1 MTAQIERYRI
11 RKGDDL
17 GNPKLLNERFESID
31 LRLNRQE
38 TIEKD
43 WRVSLETIATL
54 SLERV
59 NEVLSPAYERVV
71 ELSNVG
77 LFFTAH
83 SATEIEITEGLK
95 RLTIDASERSRF
107 APAAYVAAFVAD
119 DFGKAIAGQVV
130 DWDASTGEL
139 SIEVKRVSGSGFG
152 EGWVIHA
159 ASATDSLEAAELA
172 ETAKN
177 LAQSAASQAQSA
189 EGIVIGARD
198 QTLARADE
206 VDTKHGEAI
215 TARNQAVAAKD
226 TVLANLAD
234 YDEKFLGTKATDPT
248 VTNTGA
254 ALQVGMQYYNS
265 TAEEIRIFKGVG
277 TGWVAGY
284 LPASEG
290 GVETVF
296 GRSGS
301 AIAAADGDYN
311 ATQIVFVPT
320 GGIAANRV
328 GAALAELDSDKA
340 DKATTLSGYG
350 ITNAY
355 TKTEVDSALS
365 GKAANA
371 TTLSGYGIANAY
383 TKTEVDS
390 AVNAKLNS
398 ADVVNNLTT
407 NDAAKPL
414 SAAQGKALN
423 DKIDGLGDVQV
434 VANLAAAAALTGLDN
449 GDIVHVLNNGSSK
462 WVRYQITSAGDG
474 TWTGATKVV
483 IWTQDQAPATHQ
495 HAIADT
501 TGLQTALDAKAP
513 LNSPSLT
520 GTPLAPTAAAD
531 TNTQQLATTAYVLGQ
546 AGSAAPSMDGAAAAG
561 SSVKFARQD
570 HVHPSDTSRV
580 PTTRSVTGGGLV
592 SGGGALSADRTLTVT
607 KSTNAQALAGTDD
620 TTAMTPIRTKEAID
634 AGLAGAGGVTV
645 LLSGVA
651 SGLPATIDFSGSLAG
666 YKKIEMIMVD
676 GSHNNASNRMLWQQI
691 SENGGSTFLNFNAS
705 AFTNSSGSVSGGDG
719 LTDRLNGIN
728 GAATITDHTVVLSI
742 YDPGSSGNKAFTSYN
757 TCRNGGTEYF
767 NHWAGNLV
775 STAPLNFLRFTW
787 SLSPS
792 AFDGGRY
799 MILGY
804 K

>member
-11 RKGDDL
+11 RRGDDL
-17 GNPKLLNERFESID
+17 GNPKTLNERFESID
-31 LRLNRQE
+31 LRLVRQE

-43 WRVSLETIATL
+43 WRVSLDTIATL

-59 NEVLSPAYERVV
+59 NDVLSPAYERVV

-77 LFFTAH
+77 LFFIAH
-83 SATEIEITEGLK
+83 SQTEIEITEGLK
-95 RLTIDASERSRF
+95 RLTIDADERSRF

-130 DWDASTGEL
+130 DWDSSTGEL
-139 SIEVKRVSGSGFG
+139 SIQVNRVTGSGFG

-159 ASATDSLEAAELA
+159 ASATDNLEAADLA

-177 LAQSAASQAQSA
+177 LAQSAASQAQAA
-189 EGIVIGARD
+189 EGVVLGARD
-198 QTLARADE
+198 QTLSRADE
-206 VDTKHGEAI
+206 VDTKHGETI

-254 ALQVGMQYYNS
+254 ALQIGMQYYNS
-265 TAEEIRIFKGVG
+265 TAEELRIFKGVG

-284 LPASEG
+284 LPASSG
-290 GVETVF
+290 GVESVF
-296 GRSGS
+296 GRSTS

-311 ATQIVFVPT
+311 ATQIVFTPT
-320 GGIAANRV
+320 GGISSDRV
-328 GAALAELDSDKA
+328 GAALAELDSEKA
-340 DKATTLSGYG
+340 AKATTLSGYG

-371 TTLSGYGIANAY
+371 TTLAGYGIADAY
-383 TKTEVDS
+383 TKTQVDS
-390 AVNAKLNS
+390 AVNAKVNA

-434 VANLAAAAALTGLDN
+434 VADLTAAAALTGLDN
-449 GDIVHVLNNGSSK
+449 GDIVHVLNNGSAK
-462 WVRYQITSAGDG
+462 WARYQITSAGDG

-483 IWTQDQAPATHQ
+483 IWTQDQAPASHQ

-520 GTPLAPTAAAD
+520 GTPQAPTATAD

-546 AGSAAPSMDGAAAAG
+546 AGSAAPAMDGAAAAG

-607 KSTNAQALAGTDD
+607 KSNNAQALAGTDD
-620 TTAMTPIRTKEAID
+620 STAMTPVRTKEAID
-634 AGLAGAGGVTV
+634 AALVGVGGVTV
-645 LLSGVA
+645 LA
-651 SGLPATIDFSGSLAG
+651 SGTVSGTPASIDYSGSLSD
-666 YKKIEMIMVD
+666 YKKIEFVIVD
-676 GSHNNASNRMLWQQI
+676 YSHTNGTAVSMSFAV
-691 SENGGSTFLNFNAS
+691 SENGGSTFLNFVGSYNGQNNGSAS
-705 AFTNSSGSVSGGDG
+705 
-719 LTDRLNGIN
+719 N
-728 GAATITDHTVVLSI
+728 GAFSTAYTVASIGMANSVTDAFSVFEI
-742 YDPGSSGNKAFTSYN
+742 FNPGSSDNKLVLTRAGSY
-757 TCRNGGTEYF
+757 NGGTETF
-767 NHWAGNLV
+767 VNGGGRAV
-775 STAPLNFLRFTW
+775 STAALNFLRFYPFAGN
-787 SLSPS
+787 LD
-792 AFDGGRY
+792 AGKY
-799 MILGY
+799 YILGY